1 MKNSKFNTFSLTIIL
16 ILAKLYY
23 ALISGRIIYEITNS
37 IISEKYSIYNY
48 IISEYFKKGHYK
60 PHPIVGYIFLILFC
74 LLNIYLIVKLLK
86 ANLLLKNYRVG
97 SLLNMKQTK
106 NIKSI
111 GSGLIIYAKSWY
123 TLHMI
128 SYFFYVDINAFFTA
142 LPQFIVFYILG
153 KLMLFI
159 SAVAEEGTTYKQEN
173 DLTI

>member
-1 MKNSKFNTFSLTIIL
+1 MKNLKFNTFSLAIIL

-23 ALISGRIIYEITNS
+23 ALISGQIIYEITNS
-37 IISEKYSIYNY
+37 IISEKYSVYSY
-48 IISEYFKKGHYK
+48 IKSEYFEKGYYE

-74 LLNIYLIVKLLK
+74 LLNIFLIVKLLK

-111 GSGLIIYAKSWY
+111 GSSLIIYAKSWY